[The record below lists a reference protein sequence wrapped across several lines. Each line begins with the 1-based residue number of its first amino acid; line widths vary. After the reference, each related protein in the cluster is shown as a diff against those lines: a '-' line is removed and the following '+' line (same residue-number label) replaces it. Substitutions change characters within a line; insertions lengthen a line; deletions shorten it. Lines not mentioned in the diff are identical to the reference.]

1 MTKQLET
8 GGFIM
13 SEVKKKLLPE
23 GIDRKTRTEFL
34 NQAMRS
40 VVPSICV
47 ERAKIVTESYKRTEG
62 KPFVMRRAIALKDLL
77 EQMTIFIDQEEL
89 IVGNHGSRPRA
100 ALIFP
105 EFGTFDKKEL
115 DLMPVRKVDTLQI
128 SEEDKKFLL
137 EEIYPYWENRCTG
150 NISRYYID
158 EKIMKVLDSPYRV
171 FNPLSRTRSGYGHYL
186 PNIEKILK
194 IGFKGIEEEA
204 YRHLENLDFMDPEL
218 TDKRNFYKSMVII
231 CEGVQVFQ
239 HRFAE
244 LAANMALE
252 ETDERRRK
260 ELLLIVENCRR
271 VPYEPAES
279 FYEALQSYWFTILI
293 DYCGQNGSAI
303 SGGRVDQIFYPYYKK
318 DIENGVMVKEEA
330 RELLEALWVKHSDII
345 KAGTYSS
352 AKNNG
357 GFATTIN
364 FVLGGVDAEGND
376 AVNELTYLCLDAEKS
391 VFNSEPNTSIRVSSK
406 NPDRFM
412 KRVIEILVEK
422 EGGKLP
428 FFNDDIIIDALRD
441 DGISLEDARNYAIVG
456 CVEPTPYGNTMGRTN
471 SCYFNLAK
479 CLELALFDGKCQMS
493 GQQMGPKTGKFEDF
507 TSFEQIK
514 KAYEEQVE
522 YFVKMMVSSL
532 NAIGKLH
539 ADYTPHI
546 YCSMLLDGCMESGRD
561 CTRGGAKYDFAG
573 VQGVGMVD
581 VGDSLTAIK
590 KLVFEEGKVSKK
602 DLLEGMRTNF
612 EANPLLKYV
621 LLNKAPKYGNDNDE
635 ADQMVAYVGKQYCK
649 CVRQYKNL
657 DGGSYRPGLF
667 CLSSNTPLGKQV
679 CALPSGRDSGT
690 PLGDGGVSP
699 KHGMDMLG
707 PTAAAKS
714 VAKVDHRLASN
725 GVNFNLKFMPTILK
739 TDADRQKLVDL
750 IRAYFSMNGMHI
762 QFNILSPEKLTEAQ
776 KHPEKYRSLVVR
788 VAGYSAF
795 FVELDKDIQDEII
808 SRTLIGA

>member
-1 MTKQLET
+1 MQ
-8 GGFIM
+8 
-13 SEVKKKLLPE
+13 EVKKKLLPE

-77 EQMTIFIDQEEL
+77 EQMTIFIDREEL

-150 NISRYYID
+150 NISRYYVD

-194 IGFKGIEEEA
+194 VGFKGIEEEA
-204 YRHLENLDFMDPEL
+204 YRHLENLDLMDPEL
-218 TDKRNFYKSMVII
+218 TEKRNFYKSMVII

-260 ELLLIVENCRR
+260 ELLLIAENCRR

-318 DIENGVMVKEEA
+318 DIESGVMVKEEA

-364 FVLGGVDAEGND
+364 FVLGGVDNDGND

-391 VFNSEPNTSIRVSSK
+391 VFNSEPNTSIRISSK

-428 FFNDDIIIDALRD
+428 FFNDDIIIDALQD
-441 DGISLEDARNYAIVG
+441 DDISLEDARNYAIVG

-507 TSFEQIK
+507 TSFEQVK
-514 KAYEEQVE
+514 MAYEEQVE

-546 YCSMLLDGCMESGRD
+546 YCSMLLDGCMESGHD
-561 CTRGGAKYDFAG
+561 CTRGGAKYDFVG

-590 KLVFEEGKVSKK
+590 KLVFEEGRVSKK

-621 LLNKAPKYGNDNDE
+621 LLNKAPKYGNDIDE
-635 ADQMVAYVGKQYCK
+635 ADQMVAYVGEQYCK
-649 CVRQYKNL
+649 CVRQYRNL
-657 DGGSYRPGLF
+657 DGGNYRPGLF

-750 IRAYFSMNGMHI
+750 IRAYFSIGGMHI